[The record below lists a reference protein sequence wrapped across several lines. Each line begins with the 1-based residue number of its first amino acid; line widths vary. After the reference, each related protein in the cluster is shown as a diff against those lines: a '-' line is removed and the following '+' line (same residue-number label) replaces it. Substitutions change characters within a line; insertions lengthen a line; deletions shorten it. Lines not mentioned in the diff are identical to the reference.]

1 MENRNEIRE
10 FLASRR
16 ARITPEQAGLPAYG
30 GHRRVPG
37 LRREEVALLAG
48 ASVDDYTRIERG
60 NLHGVSDSVLD
71 ALARALQLDEALSAG
86 RRQAKESS

>member
-1 MENRNEIRE
+1 
-10 FLASRR
+10 
-16 ARITPEQAGLPAYG
+16 
-30 GHRRVPG
+30 V
-37 LRREEVALLAG
+37 
-48 ASVDDYTRIERG
+48 SVDDYTRIERG